1 MATRARHTD
10 GIVTGMSAPT
20 DTDVP
25 SVSIDVPSLRQVLD
39 APHEQ
44 VRDTVRERLL
54 ALDLPTAEQRAAMP
68 ADEYREQVLAWARQL
83 AADRATGLG
92 FPTEYG
98 GGGDFT
104 GSLAAFET
112 LAMGDLSLLVKCG
125 VQFGLFAGAI
135 HQLGTTHHHERYLRE
150 ALDLEL
156 PGGFAMTETGHG
168 SNVQALETTATFDP
182 DADQLVIHTPT
193 ASGRKDYIGNAAAH
207 GRLAVVFAQLEVGGE
222 RHGVH
227 AVLVPIRDAAGRA
240 RPGVHI
246 EDCGPKA
253 GLNGVDNGRLS
264 FEQVRVP
271 RQALLDRFGRIT
283 EDGAYESPIDNDDR
297 RFFTM
302 LGTLV
307 QGRVSVAGAA
317 GTASKLALAIAVR
330 YAERRRQFG
339 PPETDAEVLLLDYRA
354 HQRRLLPRLAR
365 TYALHAVQQDLVA
378 QMGQSFGPD
387 SDPFDDRRE
396 LEAAAAG
403 VKVAA
408 TWHATDTIQTCREAC
423 GGAGYLAE
431 NQLTMLRADTDVF
444 ATFEGDNTV
453 LLQLVAKGM
462 LTGYRDQFGDLDPL
476 GMVRFFAGDVLET
489 VVEKTSARQL
499 VERLVDAVPT
509 REDDAGLLDR
519 TYQIELLRW
528 REEHVLAGAARRLK
542 RGIDAGAEPFEVFN
556 DCQDHVLTAAR
567 AHIERRLLEGFD
579 GLVSRCGDPATREV
593 LDRLCSLHALAEIER
608 DRGWFQ
614 EHGRLS
620 GERSK
625 SVIAAVNRLCEQLRP
640 HAPDLVDAFG
650 IPEDLLTAAILT
662 E

>member
-1 MATRARHTD
+1 
-10 GIVTGMSAPT
+10 MSAST
-20 DTDVP
+20 DTAP
-25 SVSIDVPSLRQVLD
+25 STAHLDLPALRHLLD
-39 APHEQ
+39 APHDE
-44 VRDTVRERLL
+44 VRDQVRERLV
-54 ALDLPTAEQRAAMP
+54 ALELPPPAERAAM
-68 ADEYREQVLAWARQL
+68 DHGRYRELVQEWAAQL
-83 AADRATGLG
+83 AADHATGLG

-135 HQLGTTHHHERYLRE
+135 HQLGTERHHERHLPD
-150 ALDLEL
+150 ALSLEL
-156 PGGFAMTETGHG
+156 PGCFAMTETGHG
-168 SNVQALETTATFDP
+168 SNVQALETTATYDA
-182 DADQLVIHTPT
+182 DADQLVVHTPT
-193 ASGRKDYIGNAAAH
+193 RSARKDYIGNAALH

-222 RHGVH
+222 GHGVH

-240 RPGVHI
+240 RPGVDI

-253 GLNGVDNGRLS
+253 GLNGVDNGRLA
-264 FEQVRVP
+264 FDQVRVP
-271 RQALLDRFGRIT
+271 REALLDRFGTIT
-283 EDGAYESPIDNDDR
+283 EDGVYDSAIEDDDR

-307 QGRVSVAGAA
+307 QGRVSIAGAA
-317 GTASKLALAIAVR
+317 GTATKQALTIAVR

-339 PPETDAEVLLLDYRA
+339 PPQTEREVLLLDYRA

-365 TYALHAVQQDLVA
+365 TYALHGLQQDLVA
-378 QMGQSFGPD
+378 AMGESFGPD

-403 VKVAA
+403 AKVAA
-408 TWHATDTIQTCREAC
+408 TWHALDTIQTCREAC
-423 GGAGYLAE
+423 GGAGYLSE
-431 NQLTMLRADTDVF
+431 NQLTALRADTDVF

-453 LLQLVAKGM
+453 LMQLVAKGL

-476 GMVRFFAGDVLET
+476 GMVRFAAEEVLGT

-509 REDDAGLLDR
+509 RDDDAGLLDR
-519 TYQIELLRW
+519 EYQVELLRW

-542 RGIDAGAEPFEVFN
+542 RGIDAGDDPFEVFN

-567 AHIERRLLEGFD
+567 AHIERRALEAFD
-579 GLVSRCGDPATREV
+579 AMVARCEDAGTREV
-593 LDRLCSLHALAEIER
+593 LDALCSLHALAEIER

-625 SVIAAVNRLCEQLRP
+625 SIVAAVNRLCEQLRP
-640 HAPDLVDAFG
+640 HARSLVDAFG
-650 IPEDLLTAAILT
+650 IPEELLDAEILRT
-662 E
+662 

>member
-1 MATRARHTD
+1 
-10 GIVTGMSAPT
+10 MSAST
-20 DTDVP
+20 DTALSATSPDRAT
-25 SVSIDVPSLRQVLD
+25 LRRLLD
-39 APHEQ
+39 APHEE
-44 VRDTVRERLL
+44 VRDKVRERLC
-54 ALDLPTAEQRAAMP
+54 DLELPPTAERAAMDH
-68 ADEYREQVLAWARQL
+68 ATYREQVLSWARQL
-83 AADRATGLG
+83 SAGRATGLG

-112 LAMGDLSLLVKCG
+112 LAMGDLSLLVKSG

-135 HQLGTTHHHERYLRE
+135 HQLGTTHHHERYLPD
-150 ALDLEL
+150 ALTLEL
-156 PGGFAMTETGHG
+156 PGCFAMTETGHG
-168 SNVQALETTATFDP
+168 SNVQALETTATYDP

-193 ASGRKDYIGNAAAH
+193 RSGRKDYIGNAAEH

-222 RHGVH
+222 GHGVH
-227 AVLVPIRDAAGRA
+227 AILVPIRDAAGRA
-240 RPGVHI
+240 RPGVTI

-253 GLNGVDNGRLS
+253 GLNGVDNGRLA
-264 FEQVRVP
+264 FDQVRVP
-271 RQALLDRFGRIT
+271 REALLDRFGRIT
-283 EDGAYESPIDNDDR
+283 EDGEYESPIEDDDR

-307 QGRVSVAGAA
+307 QGRVSIAGAG
-317 GTASKLALAIAVR
+317 GTAAKTALAIAVR

-339 PPETDAEVLLLDYRA
+339 PPGTDDEVLLLDYRA

-365 TYALHAVQQDLVA
+365 SYALHAVQQELVA
-378 QMGQSFGPD
+378 WMGESFGPD

-453 LLQLVAKGM
+453 LLQLVAKGL

-476 GMVRFFAGDVLET
+476 GMVRFVAEGVWDT

-509 REDDAGLLDR
+509 RDDDAGLLDR
-519 TYQIELLRW
+519 EYQVELLRW
-528 REEHVLAGAARRLK
+528 REEHLLAGAARRLK
-542 RGIDAGAEPFEVFN
+542 RGIDDGADPFEVFN

-567 AHIERRLLEGFD
+567 AQIERRLLEAFD
-579 GLVSRCGDPATREV
+579 GMVRRCEDMQTREV

-625 SVIAAVNRLCEQLRP
+625 SIITTVNRLCEQLRP
-640 HAPDLVDAFG
+640 HAGALVDGFG
-650 IPEDLLTAAILT
+650 IPEQLLDAEILGAG
-662 E
+662 

>member
-1 MATRARHTD
+1 
-10 GIVTGMSAPT
+10 MSAST
-20 DTDVP
+20 DTALSATSPDRAT
-25 SVSIDVPSLRQVLD
+25 LRRLLD
-39 APHEQ
+39 APHEE
-44 VRDTVRERLL
+44 VRDKVRERLC
-54 ALDLPTAEQRAAMP
+54 DLELPPTAERAAMDH
-68 ADEYREQVLAWARQL
+68 ATYREQVLSWARQL
-83 AADRATGLG
+83 SAGRATGLG

-112 LAMGDLSLLVKCG
+112 LAMGDLSLLVKSG

-135 HQLGTTHHHERYLRE
+135 HQLGTTHHHERYLPD
-150 ALDLEL
+150 ALTLEL
-156 PGGFAMTETGHG
+156 PGCFAMTETGHG
-168 SNVQALETTATFDP
+168 SNVQALETTATYDP

-193 ASGRKDYIGNAAAH
+193 RSGRKDYIGNAAEH

-222 RHGVH
+222 GHGVH
-227 AVLVPIRDAAGRA
+227 AILVPIRDAAGRA
-240 RPGVHI
+240 RPGVTI

-253 GLNGVDNGRLS
+253 GLNGVDNGRLA
-264 FEQVRVP
+264 FGQVRVP
-271 RQALLDRFGRIT
+271 REALLDRFGRIT
-283 EDGAYESPIDNDDR
+283 EDGEYESPIEDDDR

-307 QGRVSVAGAA
+307 QGRVSIAGAG
-317 GTASKLALAIAVR
+317 GTAAKTALAIAVR

-339 PPETDAEVLLLDYRA
+339 PPGTDDEVLLLDYRA

-365 TYALHAVQQDLVA
+365 SYALHAVQQELVA
-378 QMGQSFGPD
+378 WMGESFGPD

-453 LLQLVAKGM
+453 LLQLVAKGL

-476 GMVRFFAGDVLET
+476 GMVRFVAEGVWDT

-509 REDDAGLLDR
+509 RDDDAGLLDR
-519 TYQIELLRW
+519 EYQVELLRW
-528 REEHVLAGAARRLK
+528 REEHLLAGAARRLK
-542 RGIDAGAEPFEVFN
+542 RGIDDGADPFEVFN

-567 AHIERRLLEGFD
+567 AQIERRLLEAFD
-579 GLVSRCGDPATREV
+579 GVVRRCEDMQTREV

-625 SVIAAVNRLCEQLRP
+625 SIITTVNRLCEQLRP
-640 HAPDLVDAFG
+640 HAGALVDGFG
-650 IPEDLLTAAILT
+650 IPEQLLDAEILGAG
-662 E
+662 